1 MEWILLVLPKICS
14 DGLHSFVLK
23 TVKLKAS
30 GVEVRKNI
38 IDLNELEVMTINYY
52 WNHLINYLK
61 KIVTEFFIRSLL

>member
-1 MEWILLVLPKICS
+1 MEWILLVLTKICS

-38 IDLNELEVMTINYY
+38 IDLNKLEVITINY
-52 WNHLINYLK
+52 
-61 KIVTEFFIRSLL
+61 